1 MNQRFTCELCDKLYN
16 QLRNLSREKK
26 PAFDSTLSNLPM
38 DADVLASLEREGEP
52 CCTLL
57 FIAYLCFCCE
67 DTAGLIGDLQE
78 TIAKF
83 CRENK
88 SP

>member
-1 MNQRFTCELCDKLYN
+1 MNQHFICELRDKLYAR
-16 QLRNLSREKK
+16 LRNLSREKK
-26 PAFDSTLSNLPM
+26 PALDSTLSNLPM
-38 DADVLASLEREGEP
+38 DADVLASLERDGEP

-67 DTAGLIGDLQE
+67 DTAGVIENLQN